1 MKLHSR
7 SIKAFGAAFLLC
19 GSSQALDF
27 SYSFVNH
34 NGSANTTEG
43 AIVTGKILGLNDN
56 MVNFQPVTVTLDSIS
71 PDNGLLPLPF
81 IWFESGTF
89 DVLGGMIQSAQFS
102 KHDPTAEI
110 DLNTDIGGRILINK
124 PDWGTYYIN
133 GTPEITFT
141 PLNTESTQQTPTPDG
156 GASTLGL
163 LALSAVGGAS
173 LRRFASKAQKRNL
186 R

>member
-1 MKLHSR
+1 MKLHTHAM
-7 SIKAFGAAFLLC
+7 KAFGAAILLS

-43 AIVTGKILGLNDN
+43 AVVTGKILGLNDN

-71 PDNGLLPLPF
+71 PDNGLFSLPF

-102 KHDPTAEI
+102 KHDPNVEI
-110 DLNTDIGGRILINK
+110 DLNTDTGGRVLINK
-124 PDWGTYYIN
+124 PDWETYYIN

-141 PLNTESTQQTPTPDG
+141 ALNEQSAHQTATPDG
-156 GASTLGL
+156 GASTVGL
-163 LALSAVGGAS
+163 LALSAAGIAS
-173 LRRFASKAQKRNL
+173 VRRFASKV
-186 R
+186 